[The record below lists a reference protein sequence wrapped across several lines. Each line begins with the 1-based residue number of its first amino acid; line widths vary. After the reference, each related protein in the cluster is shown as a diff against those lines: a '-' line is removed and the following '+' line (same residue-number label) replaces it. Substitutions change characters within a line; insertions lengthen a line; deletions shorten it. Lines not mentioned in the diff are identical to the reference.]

1 MFLAIARIKSKGLFG
16 RPLLPIKSTT
26 DPDGIVLRWES
37 ESRIPKAGLW
47 GLSFRKSY
55 FIQTIVLC
63 LRNFYVFSPLEHNG
77 KSWLVWSD
85 ACVGKTTQFEMF
97 CLDIH
102 CTAFLPGKFAQRVS
116 WQSEA
121 RERGNFARRQ
131 LAAFSSARP
140 ENNSFLW
147 SKNLDFYPTQ
157 LKSCIVLNVLC
168 PAIWINRFAFFGI
181 YFSKYYRP
189 LGSWSALGK
198 STI

>member
-63 LRNFYVFSPLEHNG
+63 LRNFYAFSPLEHNG

-85 ACVGKTTQFEMF
+85 ACVGKTTQFEF
-97 CLDIH
+97 EFEILSGYTLYRLPARQICSTCILAIGGKRERQLCEEATCRFFECQAGEQVVPLIQNFRFFIQHSWKVVSYRIEQFLEVCLRVENLY
-102 CTAFLPGKFAQRVS
+102 FLP
-116 WQSEA
+116 E
-121 RERGNFARRQ
+121 
-131 LAAFSSARP
+131 AFSNEAA
-140 ENNSFLW
+140 
-147 SKNLDFYPTQ
+147 Q
-157 LKSCIVLNVLC
+157 
-168 PAIWINRFAFFGI
+168 
-181 YFSKYYRP
+181 
-189 LGSWSALGK
+189 
-198 STI
+198 

>member
-121 RERGNFARRQ
+121 REATLRGGNLPLFRVPGRRTT
-131 LAAFSSARP
+131 R
-140 ENNSFLW
+140 SFDP
-147 SKNLDFYPTQ
+147 KFQIFYPTQ
-157 LKSCIVLNVLC
+157 LKSCLL
-168 PAIWINRFAFFGI
+168 
-181 YFSKYYRP
+181 
-189 LGSWSALGK
+189 
-198 STI
+198 